1 MNEIRFNLF
10 NRLEGAYAPNTL
22 RAYRL
27 DWAHFLD
34 FCENGGLTP
43 LPASPET
50 MEAFIAFEAQHAVA
64 TVERRLYS
72 IRKAHELAGLANP
85 CADIGVSLALR
96 RVRRLKPNRPGQALG
111 LRRDMLERMI
121 VSQPGTLQGIRNR
134 ALLSI
139 GFDFLTRRSELASL
153 RASDLELQADGTVR
167 GLIRRSK
174 ADQFGLGR
182 TVYGSTRSGDLLSEW
197 LEAREVDTP
206 WLFCPVRRDFAYD
219 RPLST
224 SQVKNII
231 KAAAKAAGVEGD
243 GTGEVSGHSLRVGAA
258 QELMARGADIA
269 TIMRAGGWKTVDV
282 VERYV
287 QKTEVNVWV
296 GLEI

>member
-1 MNEIRFNLF
+1 MDEIPLNLF
-10 NRLEGAYAPNTL
+10 DRLEGAYAPNTL
-22 RAYRL
+22 RAYRS

-34 FCENGGLTP
+34 FCENAGLTP

-50 MEAFIAFEAQHAVA
+50 MEAFIAFEGQHAVA

-111 LRRDMLERMI
+111 VRRDMLEHMI
-121 VSQPGTLQGIRNR
+121 AAQPDTLQGIRNR

-153 RASDLELQADGTVR
+153 RTKDLELQADGTVR

-182 TVYGSTRSGDLLSEW
+182 TVYGSTRSGDLLAKW

-206 WLFCPVRRDFAYD
+206 WLFCPVRHGFTYD

-258 QELMARGADIA
+258 QELMARGADIG

-282 VERYV
+282 VARYV
-287 QKTEVNVWV
+287 QKTEVNIWSN
-296 GLEI
+296 I

>member
-1 MNEIRFNLF
+1 MPPR
-10 NRLEGAYAPNTL
+10 RAGTGPAPPA
-22 RAYRL
+22 RSAAPAAGRRPQS
-27 DWAHFLD
+27 
-34 FCENGGLTP
+34 GLP
-43 LPASPET
+43 PSGASPET
-50 MEAFIAFEAQHAVA
+50 METFITFEAQHAVT
-64 TVERRLYS
+64 TVKRRLYS
-72 IRKAHELAGLANP
+72 IRKAHELAGLRNP

-111 LRRDMLERMI
+111 VRRDMLERMI
-121 VSQPGTLQGIRNR
+121 TAQPGTLQGILNR

-153 RASDLELQADGTVR
+153 RTKDLELQADGTVR

-174 ADQFGLGR
+174 ADQFGFGR
-182 TVYGSTRSGDLLSEW
+182 TVYGSTRSGDLLAEW
-197 LEAREVDTP
+197 LEALEVNTP
-206 WLFCPVRRDFAYD
+206 WLFCPVRNGFTYD

-258 QELMARGADIA
+258 QELMARGADIG

-282 VERYV
+282 VARYV
-287 QKTEVNVWV
+287 QKTEINVWV
-296 GLEI
+296 NR

>member
-1 MNEIRFNLF
+1 MSKLKDSLF
-10 NRLEGAYAPNTL
+10 DRLEGAYAPNTL
-22 RAYRL
+22 RAYRS

-34 FCENGGLTP
+34 FCENAGLTP

-72 IRKAHELAGLANP
+72 IRKVHELAGLANP

-111 LRRDMLERMI
+111 VRRDMLECMI
-121 VSQPGTLQGIRNR
+121 TGQPNSLQGIRNR

-153 RASDLELQADGTVR
+153 RTKDLELQADGTVR

-174 ADQFGLGR
+174 ADQLGFGR
-182 TVYGSTRSGDLLSEW
+182 TVYGSTRSGNLLAEW
-197 LEAREVDTP
+197 LDAREIDTP
-206 WLFCPVRRDFAYD
+206 WLFCPVRHSFAYD

-231 KAAAKAAGVEGD
+231 KAAAKAADIGGN

-258 QELMARGADIA
+258 QELMARGADIG

-282 VERYV
+282 VARYV

-296 GLEI
+296 